1 MFSFRKTIFWLLD
14 RFKGGKIKKEYDDIK
29 CIFELSDGY
38 QEKID
43 MYTSDLL
50 QYAAQHTNF
59 YCSYKNKKLSEFPV
73 VNKSIIK
80 DHIDDISSDEY
91 KGKQLHE
98 MHTSGSTGTPF
109 VSRQNEKKRNRVLA
123 ELIYFG
129 EKAGYQLGE
138 RYIFFRVW
146 MEANKKS
153 KIESF
158 KQNLIPVD
166 ILHLDDDNLE
176 QIRLL
181 LLKDQKIK
189 YLLAY
194 ASTYDK
200 LSKYLE
206 KWKHKPED
214 FSIHTIIS
222 SSEVLQSSTRERL
235 KRIFGC
241 NVISRYSNQE
251 NGILAQDNT
260 VADEYEINNASYVIE
275 ILRLDSDEPVSEGE
289 TGRIVVTDLFNY
301 AMPFIRYD
309 TGDVGTLSF
318 RKTKSG
324 DKIPIIKCIG
334 GRMVDMIY
342 DTKGTP
348 LTPHT
353 WSVYMWKFDKLNQYQ
368 FIQNGE
374 RDYLLKI
381 NVQEGVYTDEELAEH
396 LKSVLGQD
404 ANIEI
409 QRVSDIPVL
418 ASGKFK
424 KTVCNYKKDD

>member
-1 MFSFRKTIFWLLD
+1 MLNLRKSIFWMLD
-14 RFKGGKIKKEYDDIK
+14 RLKGGNIKKEYLDIK
-29 CIFELSDGY
+29 YIFETNNGY
-38 QEKID
+38 KERINR
-43 MYTSDLL
+43 YLSDLL
-50 QYAAQHTNF
+50 QYAVHHTEF
-59 YCSYKNKKLSEFPV
+59 YAGYESKGLEEFPV
-73 VNKSIIK
+73 INKSIIK
-80 DHIDDISSDEY
+80 DNMEDILSSEY
-91 KGKQLHE
+91 KGKKLHE

-129 EKAGYQLGE
+129 EKAGYQIGE

-146 MEANKKS
+146 MEANIKS
-153 KIESF
+153 KLELF

-166 ILHLDDDNLE
+166 ILHLDDENLE
-176 QIRLL
+176 KIRQL
-181 LLKDQKIK
+181 LLKDKKIK

-206 KWKHKPED
+206 KNQHKPED

-235 KRIFGC
+235 RRIFGC

-251 NGILAQDNT
+251 NGIIAQDNT

-275 ILRLDSDEPVSEGE
+275 VLNLDNDEPVAEGE

-309 TGDVGTLSF
+309 TGDVGTLIW
-318 RKTKSG
+318 RKTECG
-324 DKIPIIKCIG
+324 DRIPVIKCIG
-334 GRMVDMIY
+334 GRKVDMIY

-353 WSVYMWKFDKLNQYQ
+353 WSVYMWKFDRLKQYQ
-368 FIQNGE
+368 FIQNGKM
-374 RDYLLKI
+374 DYVLKV
-381 NVQEGVYTDEELAEH
+381 NDEDGVYTDEELVKH
-396 LKSVLGQD
+396 LKSVLGD
-404 ANIEI
+404 EAIIEI
-409 QRVSDIPVL
+409 QRVSDIPIL

-424 KTVCNYKKDD
+424 KTVCNYKKE